1 MIFLTIIFVVTI
13 FAAIIH
19 EIVFM
24 ITKGT
29 PPKDKDVLEMWE
41 KLKDSYIKLEQTHND
56 QFRLGKGNMDHS
68 TGIAKITKYNYSL
81 LWFGHI
87 AGVGVLPRWYKS
99 SKIIKQRFNEEIK
112 KSNYT
117 ITKRDKLG
125 LDK

>member
-13 FAAIIH
+13 FVAIIH

-68 TGIAKITKYNYSL
+68 TGIAKITKFNYSL

-87 AGVGVLPRWYKS
+87 KGVGVLPRWYKS

-125 LDK
+125 LDR